1 LTNRVVVESG
11 LRSCEVVDGE
21 LRLVLNN
28 RMSAVEDGR
37 LPLLRYFE
45 PQGLSARVVNR
56 LEVIFEEMIS
66 NIVRHG
72 FEAHSDQSIVVMAK
86 YAPGAIE
93 LSFED
98 DGAPFDPLEI
108 AEPEPFSSLET
119 ARLGGLGVPL
129 VRRLVSSVRYER
141 PASDAPARDVGGR
154 AFRPCNRVTL
164 SIAA

>member
-1 LTNRVVVESG
+1 MTNRVLVESG
-11 LRSCEVVDGE
+11 LRSCETVDGA

-28 RMSAVEDGR
+28 TMAAVEDGR
-37 LPLLRYFE
+37 LPLVRYFE
-45 PQGLSARVVNR
+45 PHALGAKVVNR

-72 FEAHSDQSIVVMAK
+72 FEAHSDQSIVVVAR
-86 YAPGAIE
+86 YRPGSIE

-98 DGAPFDPLEI
+98 DGAPFDPLEV

-119 ARLGGLGVPL
+119 AKLGGLGVPL
-129 VRRLVSSVRYER
+129 VRRLSSNVRYER

-154 AFRPCNRVTL
+154 AFRPRNRVTL